1 MSKSKTD
8 EIYINNVDSLNIII
22 NLDNNIYS
30 FYTDKYIKIGSFSME
45 QLIKFLI
52 EDIDIYNQF
61 LTNITLNKSE
71 KELISTNIFKF
82 KQTGNMT
89 DIVLLNYTESAFM
102 GDIESLIKLN
112 NILGNFENNKMNA
125 ILDTVDDK
133 NVKKIRSRILKFIYL
148 MLNHTLYIISVL
160 SSQNIQN
167 ELASYLIK
175 FSTMYMLKINK
186 FIETDLVSHIEAY
199 DNLQLMNNKYDELQK
214 ELDTNII
221 LLDQKLLGNNKK
233 LIEMEA
239 LLNEYRRRDQLA
251 NENSDIESDI
261 ETDIKTITNITN
273 NDPDEKSL
281 HMKILTTNSE
291 KKPPEKKEEKTIN
304 EVLSNIYS
312 ITSNNNI

>member
-186 FIETDLVSHIEAY
+186 FIETDLVSHIEAH

-233 LIEMEA
+233 LVEMEA

-251 NENSDIESDI
+251 MQIQ
-261 ETDIKTITNITN
+261 
-273 NDPDEKSL
+273 
-281 HMKILTTNSE
+281 ILNRIL
-291 KKPPEKKEEKTIN
+291 KQILRQLQILQIMILMRKVYI
-304 EVLSNIYS
+304 
-312 ITSNNNI
+312 